1 MADRGAGVALF
12 DADGR
17 VLMIKEA
24 YGRRR
29 WGLPGGG
36 QEPGEDSRRT
46 AVREA
51 KEETGLDVKLG
62 DLVGE
67 YRISYGDGGVP
78 LIVSV
83 YDAEIAG
90 GSLRPN
96 EGEIA
101 DIAWIDPDALPEPLT
116 NVAPVAIPDAVHGVR
131 GAVRSIRATSRNPL

>member
-1 MADRGAGVALF
+1 MADRGAGVALI

-17 VLMIKEA
+17 ILMIKEA

-36 QEPGEDSRRT
+36 QQPGEDSRET

-51 KEETGLDVKLG
+51 KEETGLDVRLG

-67 YRISYGDGGVP
+67 YRISYDDGAAP

-83 YDAEIAG
+83 YDAEIVG
-90 GSLRPN
+90 GWLRPN

-101 DIAWIDPDALPEPLT
+101 EIAWIDPDALPQPLT

-131 GAVRSIRATSRNPL
+131 GAIRSIRATSRNPV